1 MASHLACLGLPIES
15 QAELDELLGRCFPQ
29 ATTIGRRGGRE
40 VRRWEDPSG
49 ARLVFRLEDGK
60 PAGFSPGFAGRDG
73 TLVMGLTPLGSAS
86 WSVEIVDADGEQLTA
101 AAADFE
107 EGSLLDPPDAPTRAS
122 ISALGRAVT
131 AHADADAF
139 AASPDSLLSPTA
151 PAEPAEPRPA
161 NLPEGFVWPPRMGP
175 ESFISYGVFSPDI
188 GGTSDAEPLAR
199 LHGTVLEAERRT
211 TEATGGE
218 FVVARVRTAGFE
230 VDMCLAGAEFPD
242 PPEPGQVVGGEV
254 YLTGS
259 ISSPGPRP
267 SFLGRVRG
275 TLS

>member
-1 MASHLACLGLPIES
+1 MASHLACLGLPVES

-29 ATTIGRRGGRE
+29 ASTIGRRGGRE

-60 PAGFSPGFAGRDG
+60 PAGFSPGFAGRES
-73 TLVMGLTPLGSAS
+73 TLVTGLTPLGSAS
-86 WSVEIVDADGEQLTA
+86 WSVDIVDAAGEQLTA
-101 AAADFE
+101 AAVDFE
-107 EGSLLDPPDAPTRAS
+107 EGSLLDPLEAPTGAS

-139 AASPDSLLSPTA
+139 AASPDSLLSRTAPTA
-151 PAEPAEPRPA
+151 PTAPRPA

-175 ESFISYGVFSPDI
+175 ESFISYGVFSPEI
-188 GGTSDAEPLAR
+188 GGTTDAEPLAR

-211 TEATGGE
+211 TQATGGA
-218 FVVARVRTAGFE
+218 FVVARVRTAGME
-230 VDMCLAGAEFPD
+230 VDLCLAGSEFPE
-242 PPEPGQVVGGEV
+242 PPEPGQVIGGEV

-259 ISSPGPRP
+259 IGSQGQRP
-267 SFLGRVRG
+267 SLLGRARA